1 MTIRSKRKEEHLQ
14 LAQKFYQKEKMN
26 SFDQVHVIR
35 PALPE
40 TEVDLATIKT
50 TMFGKKVAAP
60 FFINAMTGGS
70 AKSYIVNKALG
81 QVARR
86 TNIALALGSASI
98 LNKEPEQL
106 DSFLIAREEN
116 PDGVLIANIN
126 GKTLPEQAQKIIT
139 ELNADALQVHLNA
152 VQEIAM
158 PEGERNFY
166 WLDNLKDLRQKI
178 TVPII
183 IKEVGFGLDPKTICT
198 LKKAGFNLFD
208 VAGSGGT
215 NFAQIE
221 NARNPKDL
229 SYLNDI
235 GLPTVV
241 SALAAAKQQVEF
253 IVSGGVRNPL
263 DVFKGLCLGGKYV
276 GISNQFLQTLLNH
289 DEEYLQ
295 KTIANWQQELAGLLA
310 IYGQHSLSGLS
321 NIPKYYDLELKNIIE
336 QI

>member
-276 GISNQFLQTLLNH
+276 GISNQFLQVLLNH

-295 KTIANWQQELAGLLA
+295 KTIVNWQRELASLLA
-310 IYGQHSLSGLS
+310 IYGQNSLSSLS